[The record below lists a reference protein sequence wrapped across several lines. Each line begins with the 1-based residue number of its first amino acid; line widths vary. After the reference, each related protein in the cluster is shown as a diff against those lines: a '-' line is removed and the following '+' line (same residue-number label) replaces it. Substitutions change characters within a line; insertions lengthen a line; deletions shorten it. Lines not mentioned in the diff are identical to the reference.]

1 MSAAYC
7 GGFDFSGGQNGL
19 QKGRKNIAAGGGG
32 TDTAICGRRIYL
44 YTKER
49 RKQEMPMTVQFLELS
64 AWRIIFSEKNLGAP
78 QPV

>member
-7 GGFDFSGGQNGL
+7 GGFDFSGGQHGL

-32 TDTAICGRRIYL
+32 TDTAISGRRIYL

-49 RKQEMPMTVQFLELS
+49 RKQEMLG
-64 AWRIIFSEKNLGAP
+64 RIHGFTPGNGGKEPPAL
-78 QPV
+78 

>member
-49 RKQEMPMTVQFLELS
+49 RKQEMLG
-64 AWRIIFSEKNLGAP
+64 RIHGLPPGNG
-78 QPV
+78 